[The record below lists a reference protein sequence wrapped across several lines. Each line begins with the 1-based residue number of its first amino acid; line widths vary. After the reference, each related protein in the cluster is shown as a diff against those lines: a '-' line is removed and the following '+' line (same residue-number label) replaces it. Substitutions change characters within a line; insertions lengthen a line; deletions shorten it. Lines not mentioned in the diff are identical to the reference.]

1 MIARL
6 SAVALLSL
14 LTLTACEGRPRSG
27 PVTKTKHS
35 SAFLNL
41 STKKVVE
48 IDVSRGAPEGTD
60 GGGFFPLPASRTYTG
75 LVRAFERAQRDQ
87 DTKAVFV
94 RFGGARLGYA
104 KSEEIARLMA
114 SLRDAGKPVVC
125 HAHAL
130 DNAGTMLA
138 LRGCDRLW
146 LSPAGEIETVGL
158 AGQTLYFKGAL
169 DKFKIRADFVK
180 AGRYKAAVESFTS
193 VGPSEDSRQSLLGV
207 LRSIRRSWL
216 DTTKKTT
223 RKVKDLEKSME
234 LGPWSAKEALL
245 RGFVDELGYESDAL
259 ADAKQRAGAE
269 RVSTLF
275 GSSSAPKEGPD
286 FGELIRILAGG
297 EEGAGRPHVAVVVAE
312 GSITMEGGGLL
323 GGGGGITARAMEKTL
338 RRLKRS
344 DSVKAVVLRID
355 SPGGSALASDLIWH
369 ELMELKKE
377 KPVIVSIG
385 GMAASGGYYLACPA
399 DRIYAER
406 TSIVGSI
413 GVFGG
418 KVVFGEALTEFG
430 VTSATFPA
438 SDNPEA
444 QQRAT
449 YLSGLTRWDEKT
461 TARVQKN
468 VLDTYALFLDRV
480 ATGRGQTVAEVK
492 KSAEGRIWSG
502 TQGLTRKLVDELG
515 GLTEAI
521 AEAKKRAS
529 LDERAPVVVEGGGDG
544 ILDALLVG
552 ENASAQE
559 MALAAARAA
568 GTERA
573 LSEHVPRQ
581 WRPFLGSIAP
591 LAQGERSVAA
601 LPVAFVLR

>member
-1 MIARL
+1 
-6 SAVALLSL
+6 
-14 LTLTACEGRPRSG
+14 
-27 PVTKTKHS
+27 
-35 SAFLNL
+35 
-41 STKKVVE
+41 
-48 IDVSRGAPEGTD
+48 
-60 GGGFFPLPASRTYTG
+60 
-75 LVRAFERAQRDQ
+75 
-87 DTKAVFV
+87 
-94 RFGGARLGYA
+94 
-104 KSEEIARLMA
+104 
-114 SLRDAGKPVVC
+114 
-125 HAHAL
+125 
-130 DNAGTMLA
+130 
-138 LRGCDRLW
+138 
-146 LSPAGEIETVGL
+146 
-158 AGQTLYFKGAL
+158 
-169 DKFKIRADFVK
+169 
-180 AGRYKAAVESFTS
+180 
-193 VGPSEDSRQSLLGV
+193 
-207 LRSIRRSWL
+207 
-216 DTTKKTT
+216 
-223 RKVKDLEKSME
+223 
-234 LGPWSAKEALL
+234 
-245 RGFVDELGYESDAL
+245 
-259 ADAKQRAGAE
+259 
-269 RVSTLF
+269 
-275 GSSSAPKEGPD
+275 
-286 FGELIRILAGG
+286 
-297 EEGAGRPHVAVVVAE
+297 
-312 GSITMEGGGLL
+312 
-323 GGGGGITARAMEKTL
+323 
-338 RRLKRS
+338 
-344 DSVKAVVLRID
+344 
-355 SPGGSALASDLIWH
+355 
-369 ELMELKKE
+369 
-377 KPVIVSIG
+377 
-385 GMAASGGYYLACPA
+385 
-399 DRIYAER
+399 
-406 TSIVGSI
+406 SIVGSI

-461 TARVQKN
+461 TVRVQKN

-559 MALAAARAA
+559 MAFAAARAA